1 MHRAA
6 ARYSSPTF
14 AGLGAKGWRLLPA
27 LPVQGKAWAAAF
39 RHGALPKGV
48 VTGQG
53 AGWGNPPGPDSLTKW
68 EGTTMDQKRN
78 HEWIKTPDGRVIA
91 ARYAGEHLR
100 RRRTRKAL
108 HKLIL
113 ASASVA
119 ERRRLEALFGVGE
132 ED

>member
-1 MHRAA
+1 
-6 ARYSSPTF
+6 
-14 AGLGAKGWRLLPA
+14 
-27 LPVQGKAWAAAF
+27 
-39 RHGALPKGV
+39 
-48 VTGQG
+48 
-53 AGWGNPPGPDSLTKW
+53 
-68 EGTTMDQKRN
+68 MDQKRN

-108 HKLIL
+108 HQLIL

-132 ED
+132 DRT

>member
-1 MHRAA
+1 M
-6 ARYSSPTF
+6 
-14 AGLGAKGWRLLPA
+14 
-27 LPVQGKAWAAAF
+27 
-39 RHGALPKGV
+39 RHGVTLQGV

-53 AGWGNPPGPDSLTKW
+53 GGTGKPAAPDSLTNW

-108 HKLIL
+108 HQLIL

-132 ED
+132 DRT